1 MYRARIVSVHKNG
14 ATADVIFIDFGNRDT
29 CSEFYKIDGDLLA
42 LPAGA
47 RPIKLLVNSGVEETK
62 ENLVKLEEKLIE
74 SEIEVNLD
82 KCTLFPPP
90 PSMMDGGIHH
100 GLFYKDSL
108 SSIPRTVPVSL
119 SLNVWGKMAPKIAL
133 AIELNASF
141 FILFLR

>member
-1 MYRARIVSVHKNG
+1 MYRAQIVSVHKNG

-82 KCTLFPPP
+82 KCTLFTPLHDGLGH
-90 PSMMDGGIHH
+90 PSWPV
-100 GLFYKDSL
+100 FYKDSCSL
-108 SSIPRTVPVSL
+108 PRTVPVSQ
-119 SLNVWGKMAPKIAL
+119 SLKVWGKLAPERAL
-133 AIELNASF
+133 IIELNASF
-141 FILFLR
+141 FILFL